1 VELIARAGERTERIL
16 VEREGPSRFRVRVG
30 ERDYSVESR
39 SVGLILKSLLVD
51 GESHEALVF
60 RSGDRG
66 WTVAWRGRSSV
77 VELVDPLAHLAEKAH
92 DEGAGGGRLVVTA
105 YMPGRIVAVA
115 VAEGDAVEPGGRLVV
130 LEAMKM
136 QNEIQADRA
145 AIVRRVHVV
154 EGQAVEGGDPLV
166 ELEPPAS

>member
-1 VELIARAGERTERIL
+1 MELIARTAGRTERVRI
-16 VEREGPSRFRVRVG
+16 ERLEPGRYRVRVG
-30 ERDYSVESR
+30 ERDYEVDARAIGS
-39 SVGLILKSLLVD
+39 ILKSLLVD

-66 WTVAWRGRSSV
+66 WSVAWRGRTSA
-77 VELVDPLAHLAEKAH
+77 VELVDPLEHLAEKAH
-92 DEGAGGGRLVVTA
+92 DEGAGPGRFVLTA

-115 VAEGDAVEPGGRLVV
+115 VAEGDAVEPGRPLVV

-136 QNEIQADRA
+136 QNEIQSDRA
-145 AIVRRVHVV
+145 AVVRRVLVV

-166 ELEPPAS
+166 ELEPPGS